1 MRDVA
6 GKVDV
11 AFCPTPQQK
20 AEAEFFVRQRYRTDD
35 RAFLT
40 LEQDDLQLGRCPC
53 DDSFESYSY
62 GKLRQDYRIGDTVL
76 YIPRGGDLL
85 EPGVVASFDDAEMT
99 VTVRCLQRLSTV
111 QPGCKPNELLF
122 TQQLEVF
129 GADAVVRRCQVR
141 VFGDQ
146 QQQPIEAPYDRDGSG
161 DCFYVR
167 SELTPTGQL
176 RPLARALADEELRQG
191 LRLGAEIAK
200 PMLRGM
206 DLFCG
211 GGNFGRG
218 LEEGGVVQMKYAVD
232 FDDAPLHSYRANM
245 KHLDDTKLYLGSIN
259 NYLQDAIEGR
269 YSEEKGIPRRVPP
282 LPPSPRYV
290 LFYLSL
296 PALVDGKE

>member
-1 MRDVA
+1 MVRDVA

-11 AFCPTPQQK
+11 AFRPTAQQT
-20 AEAEFFVRQRYRTDD
+20 AEAEFFVRQKYRTGD

-40 LEQDDLQLGRCPC
+40 LKEGDLQLGRCPC

-62 GKLRQDYRIGDTVL
+62 GRVRQDYRIGDTVL
-76 YIPRGGDLL
+76 CAPRKGDLL
-85 EPGVVASFDDAEMT
+85 EPGVVADFDDAEMT
-99 VTVRCLQRLSTV
+99 VTVRCLQRLSTL

-129 GADAVVRRCQVR
+129 DAAAVVRRCQVR
-141 VFGDQ
+141 VFGE
-146 QQQPIEAPYDRDGSG
+146 QPIEAPYDRDGSG
-161 DCFYVR
+161 DCFYIR
-167 SELTPTGQL
+167 SEWTPTGQL
-176 RPLARALADEELRQG
+176 RPLVRTLVDEELRQG
-191 LRLGAEIAK
+191 FRLGAEIAK
-200 PMLRGM
+200 PVLRGM

-218 LEEGGVVQMKYAVD
+218 LEEGGAVQMKYAVD

-282 LPPSPRYV
+282 PLLRFIYSCI
-290 LFYLSL
+290 S
-296 PALVDGKE
+296 